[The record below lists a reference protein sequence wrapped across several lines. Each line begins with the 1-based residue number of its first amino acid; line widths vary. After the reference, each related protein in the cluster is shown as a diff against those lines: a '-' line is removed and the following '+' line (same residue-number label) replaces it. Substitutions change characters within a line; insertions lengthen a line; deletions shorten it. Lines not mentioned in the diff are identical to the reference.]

1 MTAIETARSIAL
13 TALVAALGAGL
24 FWLIGFPAAPLT
36 GSAAAVSV
44 AGLMGLH
51 VVIPVWLRNTCFI
64 ALGINIGT
72 GVTREALAGIAT
84 WPLSL
89 AIMAVAL
96 LVALVASRNLMERAF
111 GYDRT
116 TATLA
121 STPGHLSFVLSIAL
135 DKGANTSVVGMIQSI
150 RVLFLTLALPL
161 LVERIFG
168 ATGLQVLPSEI
179 MGVQAGAILIA
190 GALVLS
196 VVFTRL
202 NVPAAFLLGGMIF
215 SAVGHVAGLT
225 PGRLPDPLITAAFLM
240 MGALIGSRFSGQDL
254 GALRKVLA
262 AGCAVTAITAICA
275 AIGVGLAF
283 GVLGVSPA
291 LLIVAFAPGGVEAMA
306 AIAVQ
311 LGLDPTFVA
320 THHVIR
326 LAILSVLVPVLM
338 ARISAGGR

>member
-13 TALVAALGAGL
+13 TAMVAALGAGL

-36 GSAAAVSV
+36 GSAAAVSI

-51 VVIPVWLRNTCFI
+51 VAIPVWLRNTCFI

-72 GVTREALAGIAT
+72 GVTREALAGVAT
-84 WPLSL
+84 WPISL
-89 AIMAVAL
+89 AIMALAL
-96 LVALVASRNLMERAF
+96 LASMVLCRRMMERRF

-135 DKGANTSVVGMIQSI
+135 DRGANTSVVGMIQSI

-161 LVERIFG
+161 LVARIFG
-168 ATGLQVLPSEI
+168 ATGLQVLPSEV
-179 MGVQAGAILIA
+179 MGVQSGVLLIA
-190 GALVLS
+190 GSLVLS
-196 VVFTRL
+196 LIFTRL
-202 NVPAAFLLGGMIF
+202 KLPAAFLLGGMIF
-215 SAVGHVAGLT
+215 SAGGHVAGLT
-225 PGRLPDPLITAAFLM
+225 PGRLPDPLIWAAFLM
-240 MGALIGSRFSGQDL
+240 MGALIGSRFSGQDAS
-254 GALRKVLA
+254 ALRKVLA
-262 AGCAVTAITAICA
+262 AGCAVTAITMVCA
-275 AIGVGLAF
+275 AIGVGVAF
-283 GVLGVSPA
+283 AALGISPA

-320 THHVIR
+320 THHVMR
-326 LAILSVLVPVLM
+326 LAILSVLVPILM
-338 ARISAGGR
+338 ARIPRG